1 MTVKFTGLTVLG
13 SFTDQLFSGHR
24 CWCTLDEE
32 HHFIQSSYWPS
43 SLYCRSQFTSV
54 FRRPSSHLTNFS
66 NEFSF
71 LTKLLTVMVCR
82 QPVLISTILEL
93 LSTALNCRIII
104 RTSAHRFYEPDQS
117 LTLFQLFSTGLSLAG
132 DVDMQRLDSSEAFFH
147 KLLIIYSRIIFH
159 AI

>member
-1 MTVKFTGLTVLG
+1 MYFGRRTPFHSKFILTN
-13 SFTDQLFSGHR
+13 
-24 CWCTLDEE
+24 E
-32 HHFIQSSYWPS
+32 
-43 SLYCRSQFTSV
+43 LYCRSQFTYV
-54 FRRPSSHLTNFS
+54 VRRPPYHLTNFS

-159 AI
+159 AIWDQFYFINFMVPGLY